1 MPLMSRGGRGVAL
14 VAVLWVV
21 AALTL
26 MVAGAIYGTRAEIR
40 SVSSQRQI
48 LVGVARADGALALLL
63 RQWRMPGAPQVQRA
77 VRVPVGF
84 DGVDMEV
91 RAYPMTGFVD
101 LNVATAALLAAVFE
115 IGGGLDKGRATELA
129 EAVVAARDQPEYKTA
144 GRRFAAVEDLL
155 QVPGVDYDFYQR
167 VAELLTVDGL
177 SGGRVNPLAAPLE
190 VLTVL
195 TGGDAAAAEKFA
207 QAREGGEIDAQT
219 WGMNPDFIDSTSS
232 FRYLFVV
239 SVPLPDGGVLRAL
252 RWVDLQ
258 PSTANGLPWT
268 VFHAREVLAPLRP

>member
-1 MPLMSRGGRGVAL
+1 VAL

-40 SVSSQRQI
+40 SVSGQRQI
-48 LVGVARADGALALLL
+48 VVGAAQADGALALLL
-63 RQWRMPGAPQVQRA
+63 RQWRMPGEPQVQRA

-91 RAYPMTGFVD
+91 QAYPMTGFVD
-101 LNVATAALLAAVFE
+101 LNVAPTALLAAVFE
-115 IGGGLDKGRATELA
+115 IAGGLDKGRATALA
-129 EAVVAARDQPEYKTA
+129 EAVFEARDLPEYKA
-144 GRRFAAVEDLL
+144 VGRRFAVVEDLL
-155 QVPGVDYDFYQR
+155 QVPGVDYDTYQR
-167 VAELLTVDGL
+167 VADLLTVDGL
-177 SGGRVNPLAAPLE
+177 SSGRVNPLAAPLE
-190 VLTVL
+190 VLAVL
-195 TGGDAAAAEKFA
+195 TGGDGAAAEKFA
-207 QAREGGEIDAQT
+207 QAREGAEIDAQT
-219 WGMNPDFIDSTSS
+219 WGMNPDFIDRNSS
-232 FRYLFVV
+232 SRYLFVV
-239 SVPLPDGGVLRAL
+239 SVPLPDGGALRAL

>member
-207 QAREGGEIDAQT
+207 QAREEAEIDAQT
-219 WGMNPDFIDSTSS
+219 LGMNPDFIDGTSS